1 MFATAE
7 QIEKIAAYSI
17 TPEKAGEVFA
27 QVKPRLAVYS
37 HIGNFES
44 LVVAT
49 RKVYSGPLEGAVD
62 LMTLEVGEE
71 VIVRR
76 PTR

>member
-1 MFATAE
+1 MFATPE
-7 QIEKIAAYSI
+7 QIEKSAAYSI
-17 TPEKAGEVFA
+17 TPEDAGEVFA

-44 LVVAT
+44 LVAAT
-49 RKVYSGPLEGAVD
+49 RKAYSGPLEGAAD
-62 LMTLEVGEE
+62 LMTLEMGEE

-76 PTR
+76 PAR